1 MSGFA
6 SDGAGK
12 LIGPD
17 GQPMDNE
24 SFLSDLTIKGS
35 SVNTTTSGNT
45 NNPYLFRVVTQK
57 YGKGIVEYGN
67 NNSTLTFPQSK
78 TTYR

>member
-24 SFLSDLTIKGS
+24 AFLSDLTIYG
-35 SVNTTTSGNT
+35 VAGNVTT
-45 NNPYLFRVVTQK
+45 LQEIQV
-57 YGKGIVEYGN
+57 
-67 NNSTLTFPQSK
+67 TLT
-78 TTYR
+78 YLEL

>member
-24 SFLSDLTIKGS
+24 SFLSDLTIYG
-35 SVNTTTSGNT
+35 VGTNTTT
-45 NNPYLFRVVTQK
+45 LVCKVVVT
-57 YGKGIVEYGN
+57 
-67 NNSTLTFPQSK
+67 LT
-78 TTYR
+78 YLEL